1 MARIIWARDNDE
13 CDDNDGDDFD
23 DDECDD
29 DDGDDFDDDD
39 NEDNDDNVAGA
50 DYMSWQARGATKVSI
65 FGTICSPLSFLL
77 VSALLALLC
86 LILYI
91 HMCFC
96 CYTLSIVIMM
106 YLLVYKEYL

>member
-1 MARIIWARDNDE
+1 MNTKGKDGDNDE
-13 CDDNDGDDFD
+13 NDDNGAD
-23 DDECDD
+23 DDKV
-29 DDGDDFDDDD
+29 
-39 NEDNDDNVAGA
+39 DNDDNGAGA